1 MNESQPVK
9 IKVYGR
15 EYTIKSNQDPQMT
28 RDYATY
34 IDSRIREIA
43 HKSGSFDM
51 NFITVL
57 TLLQITHEFFALK
70 KQTERDSQEYERI
83 MDKLLEKVE
92 VSMSR
97 GGIQTKISD
106 DKQDA

>member
-1 MNESQPVK
+1 LSESQPVK

-15 EYTIKSNQDPQMT
+15 EYTIKSSQDPQVT
-28 RDYATY
+28 RDYAVY

-57 TLLQITHEFFALK
+57 TLLQITHELFALK
-70 KQTERDSQEYERI
+70 KQVEKDSQEYDRI

-92 VSMSR
+92 ASMSR
-97 GGIQTKISD
+97 GGVQTKIID
-106 DKQDA
+106 EKLDG

>member
-1 MNESQPVK
+1 MSESQPVK

-15 EYTIKSNQDPQMT
+15 EYTIKSSQDPQVT
-28 RDYATY
+28 RDYAAY

-43 HKSGSFDM
+43 QKSGSFDM

-57 TLLQITHEFFALK
+57 TLLQITHELFALK
-70 KQTERDSQEYERI
+70 KQAERDSQDYERI

-92 VSMSR
+92 TSMSR
-97 GGIQTKISD
+97 GGVQTKIID
-106 DKQDA
+106 EKLGA

>member
-1 MNESQPVK
+1 MSESQPVK

-15 EYTIKSNQDPQMT
+15 EYTIKSSQDPQVT
-28 RDYATY
+28 HDYAAY

-57 TLLQITHEFFALK
+57 TMLQITHELFALK
-70 KQTERDSQEYERI
+70 KQVERDGQEYERI

-92 VSMSR
+92 ASMSR
-97 GGIQTKISD
+97 GGVQTKIIED
-106 DKQDA
+106 RLDP

>member
-1 MNESQPVK
+1 MSESQPVK

-15 EYTIKSNQDPQMT
+15 EYTIKSSQDPQVT
-28 RDYATY
+28 REYATY

-43 HKSGSFDM
+43 QKSGSFDT

-57 TLLQITHEFFALK
+57 TLLQITHELFAIR
-70 KQTERDSQEYERI
+70 KQVETDGQEYERI

-92 VSMSR
+92 TSMSR
-97 GGIQTKISD
+97 GGVQTKIMD
-106 DKQDA
+106 DNLDV

>member
-1 MNESQPVK
+1 MSESQPVK

-15 EYTIKSNQDPQMT
+15 EYTIKSSQDPQVT
-28 RDYATY
+28 RDYAAY

-57 TLLQITHEFFALK
+57 TMLQITHELFALK
-70 KQTERDSQEYERI
+70 KQAEKDGQEYERI
-83 MDKLLEKVE
+83 MDNLLEKLDA
-92 VSMSR
+92 SMSK
-97 GGIQTKISD
+97 GGVQTKIID
-106 DKQDA
+106 DNLDI